1 MHSKC
6 DNIEITING
15 EPDEVTKELFDS
27 LKNRYENSLELVKG
41 SELVFDYVHL
51 WNYKCHK
58 INPNR
63 GGSYIDSP
71 NYIKNKE
78 AKISPIIK
86 RDNKSFQYTVIVSL
100 NHKEIG
106 KNPEK

>member
-27 LKNRYENSLELVKG
+27 LKNRYEDSLELVKG

-51 WNYKCHK
+51 
-58 INPNR
+58 
-63 GGSYIDSP
+63 
-71 NYIKNKE
+71 
-78 AKISPIIK
+78 
-86 RDNKSFQYTVIVSL
+86 
-100 NHKEIG
+100 
-106 KNPEK
+106 

>member
-106 KNPEK
+106 KNSEK

>member
-63 GGSYIDSP
+63 GVSYIDSP

-106 KNPEK
+106 KNSEK